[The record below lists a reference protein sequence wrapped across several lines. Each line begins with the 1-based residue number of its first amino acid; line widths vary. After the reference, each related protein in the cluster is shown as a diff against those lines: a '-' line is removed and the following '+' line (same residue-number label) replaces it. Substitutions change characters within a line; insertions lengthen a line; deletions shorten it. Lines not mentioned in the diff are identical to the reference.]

1 MPNAPDPIK
10 AQSIADSKQKADD
23 LINSHHAFARA
34 VKHLNAQTERPV
46 TTPRAPFDPLE
57 NESA

>member
-1 MPNAPDPIK
+1 MPQTPDPVK
-10 AQSIADSKQKADD
+10 AQSIAESKLRADD
-23 LINSHHAFARA
+23 LINGHHAFARA